1 MTESLV
7 RDLFLACNQSGITYA
22 VLRGYE
28 GLPEVIGNDIDLGV
42 SEDDLG
48 RFLSL
53 LREVASQH
61 GCVCEID
68 LYRQNVLKMRL
79 VGLADGA
86 VIKVDV
92 WWAFKYCGLEYI
104 DIGDLLSSRQPYREL
119 FFIPTPEH
127 EVALSFLKELLHM
140 KRIREDKLPIL
151 RAKKNDQFEEPFK
164 PFFHPALISR
174 FEKAFYEE
182 RFSRPILSRFAVVNL
197 VFSNI
202 RCHGVIG
209 VIESIYQ
216 CLLVRFFKKGKS
228 HFYGLIQG
236 VS

>member
-1 MTESLV
+1 MSEHFIKN
-7 RDLFLACNQSGITYA
+7 LFLALNGANISYA

-28 GLPEVIGNDIDLGV
+28 GLPKVIGNDIDFGV
-42 SEDDLG
+42 SGDNLDQ
-48 RFLSL
+48 FLNL
-53 LREVASQH
+53 LRTVATAHDYQ
-61 GCVCEID
+61 CEID

-140 KRIREDKLPIL
+140 KRIRADKLPIL
-151 RAKKNDQFEEPFK
+151 RDKKNGLFEEPFK

-197 VFSNI
+197 VFSNA
-202 RCHGVIG
+202 RCHGVIQ
-209 VIESIYQ
+209 VIQSIYQ
-216 CLLVRFFKKGKS
+216 CLLIRFFEKGKS

-236 VS
+236 